1 MEEERR
7 EKETHETEAA
17 TSDSCH
23 SRMKRPLHTEG
34 APVGLLR
41 WQEAAFQEVREMKNG
56 CTAETEHEQEAT
68 WRKNSLR
75 RSRKRSKK
83 WMNAPVFPTCKEK
96 RSVRSKTM
104 GTHTE
109 HNLRL
114 CSEENPTDV
123 RLGWGGIS
131 GHRVGVVP
139 GFASGKA
146 RNDLRVLAAKGSGH
160 SPPAG
165 KFQVAAQMLHPAKF
179 TITTSPSEVHK

>member
-41 WQEAAFQEVREMKNG
+41 WQEAALQEVREMKNG

-104 GTHTE
+104 GTHTRAQPAALQRGE
-109 HNLRL
+109 SDG
-114 CSEENPTDV
+114 CASW
-123 RLGWGGIS
+123 LG
-131 GHRVGVVP
+131 GH
-139 GFASGKA
+139 FW
-146 RNDLRVLAAKGSGH
+146 
-160 SPPAG
+160 
-165 KFQVAAQMLHPAKF
+165 
-179 TITTSPSEVHK
+179 SPSRRGSWLCKWESAERSACPGSQRQRPLSASRKFPGCRPSVPSCE